1 MWLVSV
7 LFNGTRGEIE
17 GFVGGWSWPCP
28 ASRAA
33 VVWLAW
39 VSDVVPGMDGRT
51 A

>member
-1 MWLVSV
+1 V

-17 GFVGGWSWPCP
+17 GFVGDWSWSWPCHT
-28 ASRAA
+28 SRAA

-39 VSDVVPGMDGRT
+39 VIDVVPGMDGRT